1 MTTDQNT
8 NLGERIE
15 TEAIHGFF
23 GLTYASY
30 LVLPRVL
37 LQSMPDEWQ
46 TAFVRLVEQ
55 LHDAFS
61 HVKQAE
67 IYDVIPGREVE
78 ASSLTEA
85 ERQITGVTV
94 VEPDEDE
101 DGEYVDLDA
110 EARYYDKDGDEIENW
125 TRVIVPVAEP
135 LPPYNRGRAKIS
147 LHVADSTD
155 AAGI

>member
-1 MTTDQNT
+1 MTTDRDT
-8 NLGERIE
+8 NLGETIE

-67 IYDVIPGREVE
+67 VYNVTPGREVE

-101 DGEYVDLDA
+101 DGEYVDPDA
-110 EARYYDKDGDEIENW
+110 ETRYYDKDGDEIHYD
-125 TRVIVPVAEP
+125 TRIIVPVAEP
-135 LPPYNRGRAKIS
+135 LPPYNRGRTKIQPRMG
-147 LHVADSTD
+147 D
-155 AAGI
+155 AIDEAGD